1 MSQADF
7 TAAVL
12 GWHDFF
18 LASAGASAALLG
30 LLFVG
35 VSINLGAIAAR
46 ERVDLRAK
54 AALAFSNLIYVL
66 MISLLLLIADPEP
79 HGLAIG
85 LAAIAALGLVRVI
98 GHLRVLIQ
106 AQGRFRDQVPT
117 LRRIGWTIAADVVLG
132 YVAVVLFAAGDARAI
147 VLILAAVFILLV
159 GASNIAWEML
169 VQVSQERD
177 R

>member
-7 TAAVL
+7 SAAVL

-79 HGLAIG
+79 HGLGIG
-85 LAAIAALGLVRVI
+85 LGAIAALGLLRVM
-98 GHLRVLIQ
+98 GHLRVVMR
-106 AQGRFRDQVPT
+106 ARRRFREQLPT
-117 LRRIGWTIAADVVLG
+117 LRRIGSTIAADLILG
-132 YVAVVLFAAGDARAI
+132 YVAIALYAAADARAI
-147 VLILAAVFILLV
+147 VLLLAAVFILLI
-159 GASNIAWEML
+159 GASDVAWEML
-169 VQVSQERD
+169 VQVSQEGD

>member
-7 TAAVL
+7 AAAVL

-66 MISLLLLIADPEP
+66 MTSLLLLIADPEP

-85 LAAIAALGLVRVI
+85 LGAIATLGLVRVI
-98 GHLRVLIQ
+98 GHLRALIR
-106 AQGRFRDQVPT
+106 AQGRFRDQLPT
-117 LRRIGWTIAADVVLG
+117 LRRIGWTIAADLVLG
-132 YVAVVLFAAGDARAI
+132 YVAVVLYAAGDARAI
-147 VLILAAVFILLV
+147 VLNVAAVFILLI
-159 GASNIAWEML
+159 GASDIAWEML
-169 VQVSQERD
+169 VQVSQDRD